1 MESLPVTPDLKDI
14 SALIRLIE
22 RLRGENGCPWDR
34 KQTPRTLVVYL
45 IEEVY
50 ELVDA
55 IESKSPE
62 DVCEELGDVLFQILF
77 IAHLYQEA
85 GHFDLQDAARRN
97 TRKMIRRHPHVF
109 GQETATTSEEAR
121 QRWHTIKMTEKNHVE
136 NAGLLDSVPSGLPAL
151 IRAYRIS
158 ERAARAGFDW
168 KTISGVME
176 KVEEEWAEFKSEVDK
191 IPQSGLQQDSKA
203 HEKLSLEFGDVLF
216 TLVNVAR
223 FAKLHPETSLADSTR
238 KFEKR
243 FRHMEQAI
251 AQNSRQLDSVSYTE
265 LNNLWE
271 KAKKAEEGKYDC
283 NY

>member
-1 MESLPVTPDLKDI
+1 MESPPVTPDLKDI
-14 SALIRLIE
+14 SAMIRLIE

-34 KQTPRTLVVYL
+34 KQTPRTLAVYL

-55 IESKSPE
+55 IESRSPE

-77 IAHLYQEA
+77 MAHLYHKA
-85 GHFDLQDAARRN
+85 GHFDLQDVARRN
-97 TRKMIRRHPHVF
+97 TDKMIRRHPHVF
-109 GQETATTSEEAR
+109 GQETAATSEEVR
-121 QRWHTIKMTEKNHVE
+121 QRWHTIKMTEKNHDV

-168 KTISGVME
+168 DTISGVME

-191 IPQSGLQQDSKA
+191 IPESVPQPDSKA
-203 HEKLSLEFGDVLF
+203 QEKLSLEFGDVLF

-243 FRHMEQAI
+243 FKHMEQAI
-251 AQNSRQLDSVSYTE
+251 AQNGQQLDAVSHTE
-265 LNNLWE
+265 LNNFWE
-271 KAKKAEEGKYDC
+271 RAKKAEG
-283 NY
+283 

>member
-1 MESLPVTPDLKDI
+1 MEYPPLTSDLKDI

-22 RLRGENGCPWDR
+22 KLSGENGCPWDR
-34 KQTPRTLVVYL
+34 KQTPRTLAVYL

-62 DVCEELGDVLFQILF
+62 DICEELGDVLFQIFFL
-77 IAHLYQEA
+77 AHLYQKD
-85 GHFDLQDAARRN
+85 GHFDLQDVARRN

-109 GQETATTSEEAR
+109 GQETAATSDEVR
-121 QRWHTIKMTEKNHVE
+121 QRWHTIKMTEKNHAGS
-136 NAGLLDSVPSGLPAL
+136 AGLLDSVPSGLPAL

-191 IPQSGLQQDSKA
+191 IPPSGAQMDAKA
-203 HEKLSLEFGDVLF
+203 REKLSLEFGDVLF

-223 FAKLHPETSLADSTR
+223 FAKLHPETSLADATR

-243 FRHMEQAI
+243 FKHMEQAI
-251 AQNSRQLDSVSYTE
+251 VQNGRQIDAVPYSE
-265 LNNLWE
+265 LNALWE
-271 KAKKAEEGKYDC
+271 KAKQAKG
-283 NY
+283 

>member
-1 MESLPVTPDLKDI
+1 MESPPVTPDLKDI

-22 RLRGENGCPWDR
+22 KLSGENGCPWDK
-34 KQTPRTLVVYL
+34 KQTPRTLAVYL

-77 IAHLYQEA
+77 MAHLYQKA
-85 GHFDLQDAARRN
+85 GHFDLQDVATRN
-97 TRKMIRRHPHVF
+97 TQKMIRRHPHVF
-109 GQETATTSEEAR
+109 GQETAATSEEVR
-121 QRWHTIKMTEKNHVE
+121 QRWHTIKMTEKNH
-136 NAGLLDSVPSGLPAL
+136 APDTGLLDSVPSGLPAL

-168 KTISGVME
+168 ENISGVME
-176 KVEEEWAEFKSEVDK
+176 KVEEEWAEFKSEVDN
-191 IPQSGLQQDSKA
+191 IPKSGPQPDSKA
-203 HEKLSLEFGDVLF
+203 QKKLSLEFGDVLF

-243 FRHMEQAI
+243 FKHLEHAI
-251 AQNSRQLDSVSYTE
+251 VQNGQQIEAVSYTE

-271 KAKKAEEGKYDC
+271 KAKIAEG
-283 NY
+283 

>member
-1 MESLPVTPDLKDI
+1 MESPPVSPDLKDI

-22 RLRGENGCPWDR
+22 QLRGENGCPWDR
-34 KQTPRTLVVYL
+34 KQTPRTLAVYL

-77 IAHLYQEA
+77 MAHLYQKA
-85 GHFDLQDAARRN
+85 GHFDLQDVARRN
-97 TRKMIRRHPHVF
+97 TEKMIRRHPHVF
-109 GQETATTSEEAR
+109 GQETAVTSEEVR
-121 QRWHTIKMTEKNHVE
+121 QRWHTIKMTEKNHAE

-168 KTISGVME
+168 DSISGVME

-191 IPQSGLQQDSKA
+191 IPQPGIQPDSKA
-203 HEKLSLEFGDVLF
+203 QEKLSLEFGDVLF

-243 FRHMEQAI
+243 FKHMEQAI
-251 AQNSRQLDSVSYTE
+251 AQNGQQLNAVSYTA

-271 KAKKAEEGKYDC
+271 KAKKAEDL
-283 NY
+283 

>member
-1 MESLPVTPDLKDI
+1 MESLPVEPDIKEI

-22 RLRGENGCPWDR
+22 QLRGENGCPWDR
-34 KQTPRTLVVYL
+34 KQTPRTLAVYL

-55 IESKSPE
+55 IESKTPE

-77 IAHLYQEA
+77 IAHLYQKA
-85 GHFDLQDAARRN
+85 DHFDLQDVASRN
-97 TRKMIRRHPHVF
+97 TAKMIRRHPHVF
-109 GQETATTSEEAR
+109 GHETASTSEEVR
-121 QRWHTIKMTEKNHVE
+121 QRWHTIKMAEKSHVE
-136 NAGLLDSVPSGLPAL
+136 NVGLLDSVPSGLPAL

-191 IPQSGLQQDSKA
+191 IPQTGFQQDSA
-203 HEKLSLEFGDVLF
+203 DQEKLSMEFGDVLF

-243 FRHMEQAI
+243 FKHIEQTLT
-251 AQNSRQLDSVSYTE
+251 QNGQQIDAVSYSD

-271 KAKKAEEGKYDC
+271 KAKQAKG
-283 NY
+283 